1 MLPKTFINY
10 LPFLTQEG
18 KMDFNFNKK
27 QLLIKQTIEEFV
39 GKEITPYAEEI
50 DHEERFPEREIKK
63 LSKMGIMGMSIPKE
77 YGGAELDNVS
87 QTIIM
92 ETISKAC
99 ASTSV
104 TMGAHT
110 SLCCFPLVAY
120 GTKDQKERFLP
131 KLASGEYLGAF
142 ALTEPNAGSDA
153 SNVETT
159 AVKDGDEYIL
169 NGSKIFITNGGKAD
183 LIQIVAT
190 TDKSKGHKGMEI
202 FTIETKKVKGF
213 EVGKKEDKLGLR
225 GSNTSELIFKD
236 MRVPKENLVSGIE
249 GNGFKISMGTFDSGR
264 IGIGIQGVGIG
275 QAAFDEALRYV
286 DEREQFRRKLSKF
299 QAMQFY
305 LADMAT
311 RLEAARLLCYKA
323 AFIKDQKDYSKVA
336 AMAKLYG
343 AEVGMYCARISLQM
357 HGGYGFIKDYPLE
370 RFYRDAKITEIYEGT
385 SEIQKLVIA
394 MNLLGRAIK

>member
-1 MLPKTFINY
+1 
-10 LPFLTQEG
+10 
-18 KMDFNFNKK
+18 MDFNFSKK
-27 QLLIKQTIEEFV
+27 QQLIKQTIVDFCE
-39 GKEITPYAEEI
+39 KEVKPYAEEI
-50 DHEERFPEREIKK
+50 DHTPRFPDREIKL

-77 YGGAELDNVS
+77 FGGAELDNVS

-92 ETISKAC
+92 EELSKAC

-120 GTKDQKERFLP
+120 GTKEQKQRFLP
-131 KLASGEYLGAF
+131 KLASGEHLGAF

-183 LIQIVAT
+183 IVQIIAT
-190 TDKSKGHKGMEI
+190 TDKSKGHKGMEV
-202 FTIETKKVKGF
+202 FTVETKTKGL
-213 EVGKKEDKLGLR
+213 EGGKKEDKLGLR
-225 GSNTSELIFKD
+225 GSNTSELILKD
-236 MRVPKENLVSGIE
+236 VRIPKENLVSGSE
-249 GNGFKISMGTFDSGR
+249 GMGFKISMGTFDSGR
-264 IGIGIQGVGIG
+264 VGIGVQGVGIG
-275 QAAFDEALRYV
+275 QAAFDEALKYV
-286 DEREQFRRKLSKF
+286 KEREQFKRKLAKF
-299 QAMQFY
+299 QAIQFY

-311 RLEAARLLCYKA
+311 RLDAARLLCYRA
-323 AFIKDQKDYSKVA
+323 AFLKDQKKKYSKEA

-343 AEVGMYCARISLQM
+343 SEVGMYCARISLQI

-394 MNLLGRAIK
+394 MNLMGKGF

>member
-1 MLPKTFINY
+1 
-10 LPFLTQEG
+10 
-18 KMDFNFNKK
+18 MDFNFSKK
-27 QLLIKQTIEEFV
+27 QQLVKQTIVDFCE
-39 GKEITPYAEEI
+39 KEVKPYAEEI
-50 DHEERFPEREIKK
+50 DHTPRFPDREIKL

-77 YGGAELDNVS
+77 FGGAELDNVS

-92 ETISKAC
+92 EELSKAC

-120 GTKDQKERFLP
+120 GTKEQKQRFLP

-183 LIQIVAT
+183 LVQIVAT
-190 TDKSKGHKGMEI
+190 TDKSKGHKGMDI
-202 FTIETKKVKGF
+202 FTVETKKAKGF
-213 EVGKKEDKLGLR
+213 EIGKKEDKLGLR
-225 GSNTSELIFKD
+225 GSNTSELVLKD
-236 MRVPKENLVSGIE
+236 VRIPKENIVGGSE
-249 GNGFKISMGTFDSGR
+249 GMGFKISMGTFDSGR
-264 IGIGIQGVGIG
+264 VGIGVQGVGIG
-275 QAAFDEALRYV
+275 QAAFDEALKYV
-286 DEREQFRRKLSKF
+286 QEREQFRRKLAKF
-299 QAMQFY
+299 QAIQFY

-311 RLEAARLLCYKA
+311 RLDAARLLCYRA
-323 AFIKDQKDYSKVA
+323 AFLKDQKKKYSKEA

-343 AEVGMYCARISLQM
+343 SEVGMYCARIALQI

-394 MNLLGRAIK
+394 MNLMGKGF

>member
-1 MLPKTFINY
+1 
-10 LPFLTQEG
+10 
-18 KMDFNFNKK
+18 MDFNFNKK
-27 QLLIKQTIEEFV
+27 QLLIKQIIEDFAV
-39 GKEITPYAEEI
+39 KEVKPYASDVDQIPE
-50 DHEERFPEREIKK
+50 FPERQIKL
-63 LSKMGIMGMSIPKE
+63 LSKMGIMGMSIPKQ
-77 YGGAELDNVS
+77 YGGLELDNIS

-92 ETISKAC
+92 EAISKAC
-99 ASTSV
+99 SSTAV

-110 SLCCFPLVAY
+110 SLTCFPLVAY
-120 GTKDQKERFLP
+120 GTEEQKERFLP

-169 NGSKIFITNGGKAD
+169 NGAKVFITNGGKAD
-183 LIQIVAT
+183 LIQVVT
-190 TDKSKGHKGMEI
+190 TLDKSKGYKGMAI
-202 FTIETKKVKGF
+202 FTIETKKAKGF
-213 EVGKKEDKLGLR
+213 ETGKKEDKLGLR
-225 GSNTSELIFKD
+225 GSNTSELIFND
-236 MRVPKENLVSGIE
+236 MRVPKENLVGGIE
-249 GNGFKISMGTFDSGR
+249 GDGFKIAMGTFDSGR
-264 IGIGIQGVGIG
+264 IGIGVQGVGIA
-275 QAAFDEALRYV
+275 QAAFDEALKYV
-286 DEREQFRRKLSKF
+286 QQREQFGRPIAKL

-311 RLEAARLLCYKA
+311 RIDAARLLCYRA
-323 AFIKDQKDYSKVA
+323 AFIKDQKKKYSKEA

-343 AEVGMYCARISLQM
+343 SEVAMYCSRLALQI

-394 MNLLGRAIK
+394 SHLLGKGF

>member
-1 MLPKTFINY
+1 
-10 LPFLTQEG
+10 
-18 KMDFNFNKK
+18 MDFNFTKK
-27 QLLIKQTIEEFV
+27 QHLLKQTIDEFCE
-39 GKEITPYAEEI
+39 KEIVPYADDI
-50 DHEERFPEREIKK
+50 DHEQIFPEKQIKL

-92 ETISKAC
+92 EAVSKAC

-110 SLCCFPLVAY
+110 SLTCFPLVAY
-120 GTKDQKERFLP
+120 GTKDQKQRFLP

-159 AVKDGDEYIL
+159 AVKDGDEYII

-183 LIQIVAT
+183 LINIVAT
-190 TDKSKGHKGMEI
+190 TDKSKKHHGISI
-202 FTIETKKVKGF
+202 FTVETKKAKGF
-213 EVGKKEDKLGLR
+213 EIGKKEDKLGLR
-225 GSNTSELIFKD
+225 GSNTNEIIFKD
-236 MRVPKENLVSGIE
+236 MRLPKENLVGGIE
-249 GNGFKISMGTFDSGR
+249 GMGFKIAMGVFDSGR
-264 IGIGIQGVGIG
+264 IGIGVQGVGIA
-275 QAAFDEALRYV
+275 QAAFDKALQYV
-286 DEREQFRRKLSKF
+286 NEREQFGRKLAKF

-311 RLEAARLLCYKA
+311 RIEAARLLCYKA
-323 AFIKDQKDYSKVA
+323 AFIKDQKKKYAQVA

-343 AEVGMYCARISLQM
+343 SEVAMYCSRLSLQI

-385 SEIQKLVIA
+385 SEIMKLVIA
-394 MNLLGRAIK
+394 ANLLGKGF